1 MTNRRKIDVNPFNSI
16 TTIIMLVL
24 FFAALIFL
32 IKGIFQIMAFV
43 APALL
48 IGALIVDYKVVVSY
62 GKMLF
67 NLLKSNILM
76 GIGAVFLTVV
86 AFPVVAAFLLGKALF
101 KKKVNQIRQDMETK
115 TQGEYA
121 EFEEMESEI
130 KRVELPPVPKRQ
142 KEKQKL
148 KETRN
153 DYENLFDD
161 I

>member
-1 MTNRRKIDVNPFNSI
+1 
-16 TTIIMLVL
+16 MLVL

-76 GIGAVFLTVV
+76 GIGAIFLTVV

-115 TQGEYA
+115 TQGEFA
-121 EFEEMESEI
+121 DFEEVDSEI
-130 KRVELPPVPKRQ
+130 KRVELPPPPKRQ
-142 KEKQKL
+142 KEKL